1 MATTEKT
8 ATEKIRVKK
17 FSGLTIALIV
27 LCVVF
32 IITTIGAI
40 TYYQPRLSSLQSQLT
55 TVKNQLS
62 SDNSTIGLQESKVWI
77 NDQTVSQ
84 TTSSYT
90 TWTFSASNAGYVVVQ
105 VLGSTV
111 PGTRVEALYSSHG
124 LNYNQSYTG
133 SQAISDGGSAIFPIL
148 PSSSITIGV
157 GSGNWISSVPTSVT
171 ETVTITYYY

>member
-1 MATTEKT
+1 MATAEKT

-17 FSGLTIALIV
+17 FSGLTIALTV
-27 LCVVF
+27 LFVVF
-32 IITTIGAI
+32 IIATIGAI
-40 TYYQPRLSSLQSQLT
+40 AYYQPKVSSLQSQLT
-55 TVKNQLS
+55 SDHRQLS
-62 SDNSTIGLQESKVWI
+62 SDNSIIGLQERTVWV

-105 VLGSTV
+105 VLGQSV
-111 PGTRVEALYSSHG
+111 LGTRVEALYSSHG

-133 SQAISDGGSAIFPIL
+133 SQAISAGGSAIFPIL
-148 PSSSITIGV
+148 PSSNITIGV
-157 GSGNWISSVPTSVT
+157 GSGNWISSLPTSVT